1 MLRIFFVLGLCF
13 LWSDVDAQR
22 RNNKGGKIWETVE
35 FLKDIDTDGDLKAEA
50 SELRDWAEAA
60 ATVYSYKKRKVH
72 VEGNFYKHVKP
83 FDKNKDGK
91 MSSTEASAL
100 RNYLKP
106 IFERATKQI
115 FLDYDKNTNRRLDKS
130 ELKTAKLDI
139 HNFLQYA
146 IKNHSEEKKP
156 EEVAKKEIDKKRHE
170 VKEKPEVKPE
180 EKKTYNL
187 TDIYD

>member
-1 MLRIFFVLGLCF
+1 MLRIIFVLGLCF

-22 RNNKGGKIWETVE
+22 RNNKGGNIWETIELLEDV
-35 FLKDIDTDGDLKAEA
+35 DTNGNLKADA
-50 SELRDWAEAA
+50 AELRDWVEAA
-60 ATVYSYKKRKVH
+60 ATVYSYKKRKLYI
-72 VEGNFYKHVKP
+72 EGNFYKHVKP
-83 FDKNKDGK
+83 FDKNEDGK
-91 MSSTEASAL
+91 MTTTEARAL

-156 EEVAKKEIDKKRHE
+156 EEVAKKEIEEKRNE
-170 VKEKPEVKPE
+170 VKEKPVEKPE